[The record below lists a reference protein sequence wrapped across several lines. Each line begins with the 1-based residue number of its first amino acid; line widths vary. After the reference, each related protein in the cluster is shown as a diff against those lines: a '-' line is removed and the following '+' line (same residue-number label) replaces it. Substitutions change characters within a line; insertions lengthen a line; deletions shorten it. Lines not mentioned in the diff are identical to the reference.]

1 VPQFLEPDRFSL
13 RVVGGAPQITLDGV
27 TISATEGWSLLNRAT
42 LIVVDGPGD
51 QGFLLP
57 RHTAPDR
64 DHAPEGWD
72 AAVAAKGS
80 VEVHVP
86 GAQVSA
92 KVIE

>member
-1 VPQFLEPDRFSL
+1 MAQLLEPDRFSL
-13 RVVGGAPQITLDGV
+13 SVVDGAPQITLDGV

-57 RHTAPDR
+57 RHTGPDG

-72 AAVAAKGS
+72 SAVAVTRS
-80 VEVHVP
+80 VEVHVS
-86 GAQVSA
+86 GLLVSA
-92 KVIE
+92 TVIE